1 MVSGMRHH
9 TSSNGLAQWVERYN
23 QILIKFQES
32 RGRDRSHDWFFDSKA
47 LKSGSANKEI
57 LHASVS
63 IWLDTLNEDS
73 LRKDKTE
80 VEATRMATEL
90 LRDRMFLWDQEKRFS
105 AKDVEIESRKF
116 NPLSQNYLKVPAKS
130 ITPKVRA
137 PLPISLPL
145 SHHPRE
151 TRNST
156 DPQTSWPFDILHD
169 HGRCKFSADGRYL
182 CIQNDG
188 VTAIKRV
195 SDVLQG
201 QGSQTGRSFASPED
215 KKWADFSTGSKYIC
229 AVLDSEFFEV

>member
-1 MVSGMRHH
+1 MDNSRYGGTYAAPEAKEKSGNVTRKTDVWSLACVITLVLTFLH
-9 TSSNGLAQWVERYN
+9 NGSKG
-23 QILIKFQES
+23 IIKLQES

-63 IWLDTLNEDS
+63 IWLDTLNEES

-90 LRDRMFLWDQEKRFS
+90 LRDRMFLCDQEKRFS
-105 AKDVEIESRKF
+105 AKDVEIESRTL
-116 NPLSQNYLKVPAKS
+116 NPLSQNYLKVQLNRLH
-130 ITPKVRA
+130 PKCELRC
-137 PLPISLPL
+137 PYPYP

-151 TRNST
+151 TRNPT

-195 SDVLQG
+195 SDVLQ
-201 QGSQTGRSFASPED
+201 
-215 KKWADFSTGSKYIC
+215 
-229 AVLDSEFFEV
+229 